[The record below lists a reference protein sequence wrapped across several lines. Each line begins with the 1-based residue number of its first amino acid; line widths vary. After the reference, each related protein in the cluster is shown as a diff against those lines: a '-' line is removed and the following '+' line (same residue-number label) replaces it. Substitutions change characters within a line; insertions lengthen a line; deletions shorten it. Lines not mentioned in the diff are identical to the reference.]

1 MTVQSVTLAGKRF
14 VIVPEKHF
22 ERLMRQAEYLAEQ
35 EQGDV
40 AEVKRRKAR
49 GPARPYSELRKKLGL
64 R

>member
-1 MTVQSVTLAGKRF
+1 MTVQSIKLAGKRF
-14 VIVPEKHF
+14 VIVPEKDF

-35 EQGDV
+35 KRGDV

-49 GPARPYSELRKKLGL
+49 GPTRPYSELRKKLGL